1 MLGTR
6 LAWVGGDGFLV
17 PISAAVAKVGALGG
31 SSASEPPR
39 CSALSCWGTEPPL
52 AVGPLQEASAGV
64 VLQDQGTRHRSDRAG
79 LSPCSVCSLHYAPL
93 PTSPPLFPSPS
104 GDCWQHL
111 Q

>member
-6 LAWVGGDGFLV
+6 LVWAGGDGFLV

-39 CSALSCWGTEPPL
+39 CSALSCWGSEPSL
-52 AVGPLQEASAGV
+52 AVGQLQEAFAGV
-64 VLQDQGTRHRSDRAG
+64 VLQDQGTRHRSDWAF
-79 LSPCSVCSLHYAPL
+79 SLQCL